1 MKNDGTTVGTETNTT
16 QVLPIQNLNWKQLK
30 EEEDKV
36 RVSEFM
42 EKLKEL
48 QKHYGIEIE
57 PQLTI
62 SAKGTKSQLLFRVI
76 D

>member
-1 MKNDGTTVGTETNTT
+1 MENDSKNVGKETNTT

-30 EEEDKV
+30 EEENKT
-36 RVSEFM
+36 RISEFL

-48 QKHYGIEIE
+48 KEYYGIEIE
-57 PQLTI
+57 PQLII

-76 D
+76 E